1 MLHKILR
8 DATVEH
14 LKFFYSWKEWSV
26 NKNTQ
31 DIVPRFVSP
40 VMYAILHDTRAE
52 LVADMM

>member
-1 MLHKILR
+1 MLHKILH

-14 LKFFYSWKEWSV
+14 LKFFYSWKEWSI

-31 DIVPRFVSP
+31 DNVTRFASP
-40 VMYAILHDTRAE
+40 VMYAIPPGTRAK